1 MDCKMIQKNHQHPA
15 QQIRIWIAE
24 DEDEL
29 REILRDSLSGGNR
42 TVRLFQNGREVLE
55 ALKREVFDILLTDLI
70 MPEVDGIQ
78 LLKEVKSRHPDSIVI
93 IMTGYASL
101 DSAIQAIRGGAYDY
115 IRKPF
120 KLDELEIVIQN
131 ACEKIS
137 LIRENRDLL
146 RILKETKEELGRLRE
161 TWDEHLNHVL
171 SICWMMFGEKRNP
184 EMELIL
190 KQISPLAPDFD
201 LKKREAE
208 EKALESLQRLADLK
222 KERSITEQEF
232 STFKN
237 ILLKKLTKG

>member
-1 MDCKMIQKNHQHPA
+1 MNPGPA
-15 QQIRIWIAE
+15 QPIRIWIAE

-55 ALKREVFDILLTDLI
+55 ALKKEVFDILLTDLI

-78 LLKEVKSRHPDSIVI
+78 LLNEVKSRHPDSIVI

-120 KLDELEIVIQN
+120 KLDELEILIQN
-131 ACEKIS
+131 GCEKIS
-137 LIRENRDLL
+137 LVRENRDLL
-146 RILKETKEELGRLRE
+146 RMLKETKEELGRLKE
-161 TWDEHLNHVL
+161 TWDEHLSHVL
-171 SICWMMFGEKRNP
+171 SICWMMFGEKKNP

-190 KQISPLAPDFD
+190 KQVSPLAPDFD

-222 KERSITEQEF
+222 KERSITEEEF
-232 STFKN
+232 STFKK
-237 ILLKKLTKG
+237 ILLKKLIER

>member
-1 MDCKMIQKNHQHPA
+1 LNLHSGQP
-15 QQIRIWIAE
+15 IRIWIAE

-29 REILRDSLSGGNR
+29 REILGDSLSGGNR
-42 TVRLFQNGREVLE
+42 TVRLFQNGREALE
-55 ALKREVFDILLTDLI
+55 ALKKEVFDILLTDLI

-120 KLDELEIVIQN
+120 KLDELEILIQN
-131 ACEKIS
+131 GCEKIS

-146 RILKETKEELGRLRE
+146 RMLKETKEELGRLKE
-161 TWDEHLNHVL
+161 TWDEHLSHVL
-171 SICWMMFGEKRNP
+171 SICWMMFGEKKNP

-190 KQISPLAPDFD
+190 KQVSPLAPDSD

-222 KERSITEQEF
+222 KERSITEEEF
-232 STFKN
+232 FTFKK
-237 ILLKKLTKG
+237 ILLKKLIGR

>member
-1 MDCKMIQKNHQHPA
+1 MNLHSGQP
-15 QQIRIWIAE
+15 IRIWIAE

-29 REILRDSLSGGNR
+29 REILGDSLSGGNR
-42 TVRLFQNGREVLE
+42 TVRLFQNGREALE
-55 ALKREVFDILLTDLI
+55 ALKKEVFDILLTDLI

-120 KLDELEIVIQN
+120 KLDELEILIQN
-131 ACEKIS
+131 GCEKIS

-146 RILKETKEELGRLRE
+146 RMLKETKEELGRLKE
-161 TWDEHLNHVL
+161 TWDEHLSHVL
-171 SICWMMFGEKRNP
+171 SICWMMFGEKKNP

-190 KQISPLAPDFD
+190 KQVSPLAPDSD

-222 KERSITEQEF
+222 KERSITEEEF
-232 STFKN
+232 FTFKK
-237 ILLKKLTKG
+237 ILLKKLIGR

>member
-1 MDCKMIQKNHQHPA
+1 MKRDLKIDPGPGQP
-15 QQIRIWIAE
+15 IRIWIAE

-29 REILRDSLSGGNR
+29 REILGGSLSAGNR

-55 ALKREVFDILLTDLI
+55 ALKKEVFDILLTDLI

-78 LLKEVKSRHPDSIVI
+78 LLNEVKSRHPDSIVI

-120 KLDELEIVIQN
+120 KLDELEILIQN
-131 ACEKIS
+131 GCEKIS

-146 RILKETKEELGRLRE
+146 RMLKETKEELGRLKE

-171 SICWMMFGEKRNP
+171 SICWMMFGEKKNP

-190 KQISPLAPDFD
+190 KQVSPLAPDFD

-222 KERSITEQEF
+222 KERSISEEEF
-232 STFKN
+232 STFKK
-237 ILLKKLTKG
+237 ILLKKLIER

>member
-1 MDCKMIQKNHQHPA
+1 MTPGPA

-24 DEDEL
+24 DEDEF
-29 REILRDSLSGGNR
+29 REILKGSLSGENR

-55 ALKREVFDILLTDLI
+55 ALKKEVFDILLTDLI

-78 LLKEVKSRHPDSIVI
+78 LLNEVKRLHPDSIVI

-120 KLDELEIVIQN
+120 KLEELEILIQN

-146 RILKETKEELGRLRE
+146 RMLKETKEELGRLKE

-171 SICWMMFGEKRNP
+171 SICWMMFGEKKNP

-190 KQISPLAPDFD
+190 KQVSPLAPDFD

-222 KERSITEQEF
+222 KERSITEEEF
-232 STFKN
+232 STFKK
-237 ILLKKLTKG
+237 ILLKKLIER